1 MLQIPP
7 QVIIWDGKFRGICAL
22 LTDSYQ
28 DGKRIDMFFNVVED
42 FKKRTLTALPTLLE
56 KLAYISSLQ
65 SGDGRYIHWGL
76 SRSFGDY
83 KAQKGISAIHAEL
96 AMKLIRLPIRGIYR
110 DYRNAAE
117 KSDHP
122 ELLSPE
128 SFSLKAP
135 SNGDELLSS
144 HLRLIQDSLVAV
156 AEQPPV
162 SDHRVA

>member
-1 MLQIPP
+1 
-7 QVIIWDGKFRGICAL
+7 
-22 LTDSYQ
+22 
-28 DGKRIDMFFNVVED
+28 MFFNVAED

-76 SRSFGDY
+76 SRTFGDY

-96 AMKLIRLPIRGIYR
+96 ALKLIRLPIRGIYR

-117 KSDHP
+117 KTEHP
-122 ELLSPE
+122 ELLNPE

-144 HLRLIQDSLVAV
+144 HLRLIRESLVTV
-156 AEQPPV
+156 AGQQAA
-162 SDHRVA
+162 SDHQVA

>member
-1 MLQIPP
+1 M
-7 QVIIWDGKFRGICAL
+7 
-22 LTDSYQ
+22 Y
-28 DGKRIDMFFNVVED
+28 FNVAED
-42 FKKRTLTALPTLLE
+42 FKKRTLSALPTLLE

-110 DYRNAAE
+110 DYRNAAGKTE
-117 KSDHP
+117 HP
-122 ELLSPE
+122 ELLNPE
-128 SFSLKAP
+128 SLALKGP

-156 AEQPPV
+156 AAQQV
-162 SDHRVA
+162 SSDHQVA